1 MLPAAHRLSH
11 RSEFSAVMRG
21 GRRAG
26 RSRLVV
32 HALRRDGE
40 SAELPSRVGLVVSKA
55 VGGSVV
61 RHRISRKLRHVMR
74 PVVASLPPGTDVV
87 LRAHPSAATA
97 SSGELDADV
106 RSGLRKLGFT
116 LEPTPA

>member
-32 HALRRDGE
+32 HALRRGDE
-40 SAELPSRVGLVVSKA
+40 SEQLPSRVGLVVSKA

-61 RHRISRKLRHVMR
+61 RHRVSRKLRHVMQ
-74 PVVASLPPGTDVV
+74 PVVTSLPPGTDVV
-87 LRAHPSAATA
+87 LRAHPAAATA
-97 SSGELDADV
+97 SSSELEQDV
-106 RSGLRKLGFT
+106 RAGLRKLGFP
-116 LEPTPA
+116 LAPTTA